1 MSLAPRH
8 RQELGALAAL
18 LLGAF
23 VALSLLPFDFTGPVG
38 RATGRLLWQW
48 LGAGAA
54 VIPLAGIALGLSAS
68 GRLGTVQPWR
78 MALLGLGLTLLV
90 PLAVALALHAAGTG
104 EPPPTWEEYS
114 LPQRLAGLLPA
125 LIALGLTSLI
135 GTAGGIIVWLLVTS
149 ALTLV
154 TLEWYPLRRLIA
166 KPGTALAGAKSLPAG
181 AQEPEGANLAAARE
195 RGSAD
200 SGEDGEAGAD
210 DGGEGYAEPAGAGH
224 GWLARAASRALK
236 TKTPPA
242 GSNGEATDALPPIE
256 LLASPSAQAD
266 AGEAELDRLG
276 QVLIDTLATFRVEG
290 KIVGRTTGPVV
301 TQFEVA
307 PAPGVKVG
315 RIAALADD
323 LALAMRAQSI
333 RIVAPIPGKA
343 AVGVEV
349 PNPTARIV
357 TLRELIE
364 SPEWDRTRATLPL
377 ALGRDLEGKPV
388 ITDLAKMPHL
398 LIAGATGSGKSVCIN
413 TIITSLIYRYTPREL
428 RMLMIDPKMVELS
441 AYNALPHL
449 RHAVVTDNRE
459 AAQVFKWAIHEMDR
473 RYELFHEAGARNIH
487 DYNRKVGQAR
497 SGPEAARGPA
507 GGAERGRAGEG
518 GGSLSDAAPLP
529 YVVIIVDELADLMM
543 TVQAEV
549 EKPLAILAQK
559 ARATGIH
566 LILATQRPSVN
577 VITGLIKANFPSRVA
592 FRVAAKVDS
601 RTVLD
606 QNGAEALLGNGDMLF
621 LPPGRSEPIR
631 VQGAFIS
638 TEETEAITNWYR
650 ARQAE
655 REQALQARGLLREEE
670 EDILAV
676 VRELEAAAAAALEGE
691 PGEPSGERDP
701 LFREAAETC
710 IQHQLGSTSLL
721 QRKLRIGYGRA
732 ARIIDQL
739 HEAGILG
746 PPDGSRPRE
755 VLIGMSQLDEYCK
768 AEGDPR

>member
-1 MSLAPRH
+1 MPLAPRH
-8 RQELGALAAL
+8 RQELAALAAL

-54 VIPLAGIALGLSAS
+54 VIPLAGIALGLSAL

-114 LPQRLAGLLPA
+114 VPQRLAGLLPA

-166 KPGTALAGAKSLPAG
+166 KPGTALAGAKGLPAG
-181 AQEPEGANLAAARE
+181 AEELEGANSRAARE
-195 RGSAD
+195 RGPAD
-200 SGEDGEAGAD
+200 GGEDREAGAD
-210 DGGEGYAEPAGAGH
+210 DGGEGYGEPAGAGQ

-236 TKTPPA
+236 TKAPA
-242 GSNGEATDALPPIE
+242 AGPHGEATDALPPIE
-256 LLASPSAQAD
+256 LLAPPSAQAD

-487 DYNRKVGQAR
+487 DYNRKVSQAR
-497 SGPEAARGPA
+497 SGPEPARSPA
-507 GGAERGRAGEG
+507 GGAAPDRASEG
-518 GGSLSDAAPLP
+518 GGSLSEAAPLP

-676 VRELEAAAAAALEGE
+676 VRELEAAAAAVEGE

-768 AEGDPR
+768 PESDPR